1 MFRHVLAG
9 LDGNAGR
16 LVSVPTARM
25 SLPSARHLGARRPPF
40 VPEVDSSP
48 RHRLT
53 PRRWWGRF
61 SLCAWPTS
69 IPRRRRGLGRGPEGT
84 GRGRLRKGA
93 PTGIAGRGSSGEA
106 AYVTST
112 SKVGWP
118 TPSRLPVKRPRFGL
132 FFPEKK

>member
-9 LDGNAGR
+9 LDGHAGR
-16 LVSVPTARM
+16 LVAVPAARM
-25 SLPSARHLGARRPPF
+25 SLPSARHISARQPPL

-53 PRRWWGRF
+53 PRRWRGRF
-61 SLCAWPTS
+61 SLYACPTS

-93 PTGIAGRGSSGEA
+93 PTGITGRGSSGEA

-112 SKVGWP
+112 FKVGWL
-118 TPSRLPVKRPRFGL
+118 TPSRQSVERPISSGKS
-132 FFPEKK
+132 P